1 MKMETI
7 YNYLTDPNTIVTL
20 IAFIF
25 TVWVA
30 WSNLNWKVKEI
41 EKRVE
46 KIEDLDL
53 DSRLTK
59 MQVDLDWIKT
69 VLDELK
75 KHHG

>member
-1 MKMETI
+1 MKKMEVI
-7 YNYLTDPNTIVTL
+7 FNYITDPNTIVTL

-25 TVWVA
+25 GVWVA
-30 WSNLNWKVKEI
+30 WSNLNSKVKDI

-59 MQVDLDWIKT
+59 MQVDLDRIKT
-69 VLDELK
+69 VLSEIK
-75 KHHG
+75 KK

>member
-1 MKMETI
+1 MNNLYE
-7 YNYLTDPNTIVTL
+7 YLTNPSTL
-20 IAFIF
+20 INIVVLVF
-25 TVWVA
+25 TLWVTRA
-30 WSNLNWKVKEI
+30 NLNTKLKDL

-75 KHHG
+75 KK

>member
-1 MKMETI
+1 MEVI
-7 YNYLTDPNTIVTL
+7 FNYITDPNTIVTL

-25 TVWVA
+25 GVWVA
-30 WSNLNWKVKEI
+30 WSKLNSEIKDI

-69 VLDELK
+69 VLSEI
-75 KHHG
+75 KHQ